1 MDGVVFRP
9 GGLDGT
15 CEGEDVLGVEAVIG
29 GGRGGVPFPAG
40 VDGFAGV
47 FAHEGGRI
55 GVIRG
60 AADVLQTPVKGLDA
74 AIVVGGPAA
83 VLVAADFA
91 LEPVHESSCKLLV
104 YSR

>member
-15 CEGEDVLGVEAVIG
+15 CEGEDVLRVEAVIC
-29 GGRGGVPFPAG
+29 GGRRGVPFPAG

-47 FAHEGGRI
+47 FAHKGGGV
-55 GVIRG
+55 GVIGG
-60 AADVLQTPVKGLDA
+60 AANVLKAPVEGLDA
-74 AIVVGGPAA
+74 TIVVGGPAA

>member
-47 FAHEGGRI
+47 FAHEGG
-55 GVIRG
+55 GVG
-60 AADVLQTPVKGLDA
+60 VVGEAANVLKAPVEGLDA

-83 VLVAADFA
+83 MLV
-91 LEPVHESSCKLLV
+91 PRIPSLV
-104 YSR
+104 

>member
-40 VDGFAGV
+40 VDGFSGV
-47 FAHEGGRI
+47 FAHKGGEV
-55 GVIRG
+55 GVIGG
-60 AADVLQTPVKGLDA
+60 AADVLQAPVKGLDA
-74 AIVVGGPAA
+74 AIVVSGPAA
-83 VLVAADFA
+83 VLVASDFA
-91 LEPVHESSCKLLV
+91 LEPMHESSCKFLV
-104 YSR
+104 YSC